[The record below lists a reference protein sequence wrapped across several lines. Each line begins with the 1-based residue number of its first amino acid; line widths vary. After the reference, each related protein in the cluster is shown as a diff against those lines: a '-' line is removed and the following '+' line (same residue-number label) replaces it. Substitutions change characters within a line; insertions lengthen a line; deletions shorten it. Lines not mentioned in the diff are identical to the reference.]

1 MNVHQIRD
9 LILKIIGI
17 YCLVVSFSLIQVV
30 LFMVLEGL
38 TSGGILMAMGMS
50 AFYLGM
56 LAAWIGLSWVLLRRT
71 NAVRRRIWPEDGAAS
86 GPVTLPKMTM
96 AFWVA
101 VVGLYAFLQSVDNF
115 GAIGWRGVAD
125 IFSSEAP
132 ASFVDWAVLL
142 VPVLLSA
149 VCVLRAR
156 EIGAWI
162 SAPLERGAAMP
173 AQDAPTE
180 PGEDV

>member
-1 MNVHQIRD
+1 MNVSQIRD
-9 LILKIIGI
+9 LILKILGV
-17 YCLVVSFSLIQVV
+17 YCLVVTFSLAQVV
-30 LFMVLEGL
+30 LFTVIGSLR
-38 TSGGILMAMGMS
+38 GGGMLLGMGMGVFS
-50 AFYLGM
+50 LGM
-56 LAAWIGLSWVLLRRT
+56 LALWIGLTWVLLRRT
-71 NAVRRRIWPEDGAAS
+71 DAVRRRIWPEDFADS

-115 GAIGWRGVAD
+115 GLIGWRN
-125 IFSSEAP
+125 ILTIHSTESP

-142 VPVLLSA
+142 VPVFLSA

-162 SAPLERGAAMP
+162 SAPLERGAAIP
-173 AQDAPTE
+173 TQDAPTE
-180 PGEDV
+180 PGEGA